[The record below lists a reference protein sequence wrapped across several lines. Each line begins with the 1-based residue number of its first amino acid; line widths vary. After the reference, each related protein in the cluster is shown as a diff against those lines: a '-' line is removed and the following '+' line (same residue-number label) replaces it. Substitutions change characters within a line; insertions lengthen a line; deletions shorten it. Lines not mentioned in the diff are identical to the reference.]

1 MSHSAAIFFAS
12 SSESFFSP
20 LLKRTFSSSTTSP
33 APTETP
39 SNQSR
44 FSATG
49 TPSNCVRRL
58 AIGASENS
66 SSYFPSSGRPRCDM
80 TSTWA
85 FALSAAWMVG
95 SAARMRAS
103 LVTTPSFTG
112 TFKSSRI
119 STRFPARSKLD
130 IFLIFIFLP
139 PRPPPSSCS
148 RPRQRGVEH
157 SVGETPFVVVPG
169 ADLDQSALD
178 DFGERRIIGRRR
190 RIMIEVHGDQ
200 RRIVVCQDALHVAV
214 RGLLHGR
221 VDLVHGGLAARVETQ
236 VNHRHVDRRYAD
248 RKAVESAFQFRQHQ
262 AHRGGSA
269 GLGRNHRHGG
279 GPRAPQ
285 VGVI

>member
-49 TPSNCVRRL
+49 TPSSCVRRL
-58 AIGASENS
+58 ATGASENS
-66 SSYFPSSGRPRCDM
+66 SAYFPSSGRPRCDI

-103 LVTTPSFTG
+103 LVTTPSCTG

-130 IFLIFIFLP
+130 IFLIFISFAPADSRSL
-139 PRPPPSSCS
+139 CS
-148 RPRQRGVEH
+148 GPRQCGVEH
-157 SVGETPFVVVPG
+157 SVGEAPFVAVPG
-169 ADLDQSALD
+169 ADLDQGALND
-178 DFGERRIIGRRR
+178 LGERRIVGRRR
-190 RIMIEVHGDQ
+190 RIVIEVHGDQ
-200 RRIVVCQDALHVAV
+200 RPIVVGQDAFQVAV

-221 VDLVHGGLAARVETQ
+221 VDL
-236 VNHRHVDRRYAD
+236 
-248 RKAVESAFQFRQHQ
+248 
-262 AHRGGSA
+262 
-269 GLGRNHRHGG
+269 
-279 GPRAPQ
+279 
-285 VGVI
+285 

>member
-33 APTETP
+33 PPTETP

-44 FSATG
+44 FSARG

-58 AIGASENS
+58 ATGASEYS
-66 SSYFPSSGRPRCDM
+66 SANFPSSGPPRCDM
-80 TSTWA
+80 TSTCA

-130 IFLIFIFLP
+130 IFLIFISFAP
-139 PRPPPSSCS
+139 GVPPSLCS
-148 RPRQRGVEH
+148 GPRQRGVEH

-169 ADLDQSALD
+169 AHLDQSALD
-178 DFGERRIIGRRR
+178 DFGERRIVGRRR
-190 RIMIEVHGDQ
+190 RIMIEVHGDE
-200 RRIVVCQDALHVAV
+200 RRIVVCQDAFHVAV

-221 VDLVHGGLAARVETQ
+221 VDLVHRGLAARVETQ
-236 VNHRHVDRRYAD
+236 VHHRQGD
-248 RKAVESAFQFRQHQ
+248 
-262 AHRGGSA
+262 
-269 GLGRNHRHGG
+269 GRH
-279 GPRAPQ
+279 A
-285 VGVI
+285 